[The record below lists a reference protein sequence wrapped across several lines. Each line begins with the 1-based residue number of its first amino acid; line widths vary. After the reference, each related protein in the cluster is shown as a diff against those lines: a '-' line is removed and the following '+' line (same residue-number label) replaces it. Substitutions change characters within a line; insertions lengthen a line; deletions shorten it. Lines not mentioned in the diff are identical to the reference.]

1 MSPFQEYQLGN
12 VDLVEGENIVRIVV
26 ENNTPLGGTM
36 AATSFIT
43 DYIRIDTH
51 GGATLSWSP
60 VYDNVTL
67 S

>member
-1 MSPFQEYQLGN
+1 
-12 VDLVEGENIVRIVV
+12 
-26 ENNTPLGGTM
+26 M

-60 VYDNVTL
+60 IYDNVTL